1 MRVGEVR
8 LPVRPPIGLE
18 PFRRDLHGVPD
29 DPLKARLV
37 QYRLVLRGVA
47 RDADRGVVTR
57 IPSRC
62 VVGWMTNTDHVSGQ
76 RWDREEYLHDAG
88 ADRGDPRAGVLH
100 SNRLKP
106 SMGDSRSATVS
117 IP

>member
-18 PFRRDLHGVPD
+18 PFRQDLHGVPD

-62 VVGWMTNTDHVSGQ
+62 VVGWMTITDHVSGQ
-76 RWDREEYLHDAG
+76 RWDREEYFHDAG
-88 ADRGDPRAGVLH
+88 ADRGDPHVRAFY
-100 SNRLKP
+100 
-106 SMGDSRSATVS
+106 
-117 IP
+117 IPTD